1 MQPISTP
8 AVEAA
13 IDTLRP
19 SRMFFYER
27 RGHGFI
33 CLTFK
38 DGPAWCF
45 DVATGEWHERA
56 EGVGFGAWTAVD
68 TVKLGTAWLVG
79 YDNGKVGKF
88 IPVPVEFGAALKRR
102 AVSRTLWQ
110 GQRFSVPLLEVFA
123 HVGFGREADLRY
135 LADQGVTLLGDN
147 LAGFLAD
154 GIDTRRDPLM
164 TLRASRDGVSWGLEK
179 TRSFGQPGVY
189 DQRITFRAM
198 GQFRNMTVEIA
209 MADAID
215 VPIYADCNVELS

>member
-1 MQPISTP
+1 
-8 AVEAA
+8 
-13 IDTLRP
+13 
-19 SRMFFYER
+19 MFFYER

-33 CLTFK
+33 CLTFR

-45 DVATGEWHERA
+45 DVATTEWHERA
-56 EGVGFGAWTAVD
+56 DGVGLGPWTAVD
-68 TVKLGTAWLVG
+68 TVKMGRTWLVG
-79 YDNGKVGKF
+79 YDDGRLGKF
-88 IPVPVEFGAALKRR
+88 IPVPSEFGGPMKRR

-110 GQRFSVPLLEVFA
+110 GQRFSVALLELFA

-135 LADQGVTLLGDN
+135 LADQGITLLGDS

-154 GIDTRRDPLM
+154 GSDARRDPLL
-164 TLRASRDGVSWGLEK
+164 TLRASRDGVTWGEEK
-179 TRSFGQPGVY
+179 VRSLGKPGVY